1 MTRIDACSSAVESHY
16 NKMWHSV
23 VLSHIHLLIILTDLL
38 IPQQTEHFCLYC
50 PDIMEGTIYTY
61 II

>member
-1 MTRIDACSSAVESHY
+1 MTRIDACSSAVESYY

-38 IPQQTEHFCLYC
+38 IPQQT
-50 PDIMEGTIYTY
+50 
-61 II
+61 